1 MTHCV
6 KLLRHLDCFGYILI
20 RVGDAPLAF
29 EHELKVAAVADNVE
43 PASQRQGHEHKF
55 ECGTRVLDLVLHRL
69 CPVEEYNEL
78 FCVPVALFA
87 APNRE
92 LLRRLGGLEGLH
104 RAAQVVDALFLVL
117 IVDVVL
123 GVDSL

>member
-1 MTHCV
+1 M
-6 KLLRHLDCFGYILI
+6 
-20 RVGDAPLAF
+20 
-29 EHELKVAAVADNVE
+29 
-43 PASQRQGHEHKF
+43 
-55 ECGTRVLDLVLHRL
+55 LDLVLHRL

-78 FCVPVALFA
+78 FSVPVALFA

-92 LLRRLGGLEGLH
+92 LLQRLGGLEGLH

-123 GVDSL
+123 GVDSLGTVAPRAFDLLSDPRLLCFRAVIGEDTDAQR